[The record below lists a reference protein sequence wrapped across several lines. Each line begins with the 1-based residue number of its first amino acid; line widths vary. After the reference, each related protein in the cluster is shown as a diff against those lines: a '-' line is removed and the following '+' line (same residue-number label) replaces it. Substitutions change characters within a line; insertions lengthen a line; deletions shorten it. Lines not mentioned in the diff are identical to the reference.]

1 MKYARKKSCMAL
13 IFFLALI
20 LFSNFTGEINTS
32 AASHENN
39 AQTFKITSTS
49 GENITLAVT
58 GNVSEGQI
66 TDFSFMNLPDQYNN
80 TDIDFNMIELN
91 GSNAFVNMTIP
102 KNAILGGTEPG
113 VAINGGLSRNN
124 GFTQDNENF
133 YVWFTTQPLWDNNN
147 RSQVSVRFLL
157 APNHK
162 DISFCRQ
169 TFIVPA
175 SASQTV
181 NVTLVQGET
190 MSGSVY
196 LSDSYGKYFNFAVID
211 PNGHSIVQYEHAD
224 SKLWK
229 FIAEMNGIYSLAVV
243 NPSASATNSV
253 TLEYSVVNNVPTNY
267 SFASLLSLVVFG
279 VVIAVGIGLAVVF
292 LIIQS
297 KPKAS
302 HKVLYS

>member
-1 MKYARKKSCMAL
+1 
-13 IFFLALI
+13 
-20 LFSNFTGEINTS
+20 
-32 AASHENN
+32 
-39 AQTFKITSTS
+39 
-49 GENITLAVT
+49 
-58 GNVSEGQI
+58 
-66 TDFSFMNLPDQYNN
+66 
-80 TDIDFNMIELN
+80 
-91 GSNAFVNMTIP
+91 
-102 KNAILGGTEPG
+102 
-113 VAINGGLSRNN
+113 
-124 GFTQDNENF
+124 
-133 YVWFTTQPLWDNNN
+133 
-147 RSQVSVRFLL
+147 
-157 APNHK
+157 
-162 DISFCRQ
+162 
-169 TFIVPA
+169 
-175 SASQTV
+175 
-181 NVTLVQGET
+181 